1 MNIIICVSLMELSR
15 SEKAQMY
22 NCFDTKTDI
31 NLFADSGKIVVSIV
45 STQQQQCKI
54 PHGVLMSLQID
65 SLGAYE
71 PQIYLLDYDYNNTS
85 EFTVL
90 CDDPICSNL
99 NTAKTALLI
108 IETKTH
114 ITYVKVGSVRL
125 ANGLATNCFHD
136 NESRVE
142 LLDGAIVTDFYPTY
156 SCLNSIVIQ
165 QPGPLIMKTPDAAK
179 VYIIYSDDS
188 VSVHDPIIIDVL
200 SANFVP
206 TYVVTSSSATIRV
219 KLSRAGISDHF
230 IQSVMNGVITKA
242 VKKIIVN
249 LLFTTDS
256 ILTKTT
262 QTSVNYCKFAGIQN
276 AYSQMSMQLIY
287 GGFITRKVAS
297 PSMTAYNTL
306 LTSQQVTSYASEYV
320 FTLNDV
326 NRTSVF
332 WFRIIGSGLP
342 NYLLNVNPVHSTCSA
357 RYPNQKCELLSEKL
371 KQYKLSELSVRA
383 NFYYYKGAV
392 LVNNYTVTI
401 QKITDSCFSG
411 GYLDVNGNELIIN
424 VEQNKESVFCELEE
438 NDEVQVVVMWGNNTV
453 IKQFVLDYVPG
464 DQKYSVNNIMI
475 EGTPEIRVKFVRDS
489 EFVDAISLQTYVFHQ
504 TSNVKQQ
511 SVLTLIYILIT
522 NLLFTITYIVWIFL
536 INPLIYKRSQQN
548 SKIPKSFYEEKIDF

>member
-1 MNIIICVSLMELSR
+1 MNIIICLSLMELSR
-15 SEKAQMY
+15 TQKTQMY
-22 NCFDTKTDI
+22 NCYDTKTDI

-45 STQQQQCKI
+45 STKQQQCKI

-188 VSVHDPIIIDVL
+188 VSVHDPVTVDVL
-200 SANFVP
+200 SANFIP
-206 TYVVTSSSATIRV
+206 TYAVTQSSTTIRV
-219 KLSRAGISDHF
+219 KLSRVGISDHF
-230 IQSVMNGVITKA
+230 IQSVQNGVITKA
-242 VKKIIVN
+242 IK
-249 LLFTTDS
+249 S
-256 ILTKTT
+256 
-262 QTSVNYCKFAGIQN
+262 CKFAGIQN
-276 AYSQMSMQLIY
+276 AYSQMSMQLIN

-297 PSMTAYNTL
+297 PNMASYNTL

-371 KQYKLSELSVRA
+371 KQFKLSELSVRA
-383 NFYYYKGAV
+383 NFYYYKGNA
-392 LVNNYTVTI
+392 LVNNYTLTI

-411 GYLDVNGNELIIN
+411 GYLDVNGQQLVVKIDE
-424 VEQNKESVFCELEE
+424 NKESVFCELEE
-438 NDEVQVVVMWGNNTV
+438 NDEVQIVVMWGNNTV

-464 DQKYSVNNIMI
+464 DQKYTISNIII
-475 EGTPEIRVKFVRDS
+475 EGTPEIRVKFVKDS

-511 SVLTLIYILIT
+511 SVLTLIYILVT
-522 NLLFTITYIVWIFL
+522 NLLITITYIAWIFL
-536 INPLIYKRSQQN
+536 IYPLIQKQAQQN

>member
-1 MNIIICVSLMELSR
+1 MNIIICVSLMELLR
-15 SEKAQMY
+15 TDKTQMY

-45 STQQQQCKI
+45 STKQQQCKI

-206 TYVVTSSSATIRV
+206 SYVVISSSATIRV
-219 KLSRAGISDHF
+219 KLSRTGISDHF
-230 IQSVMNGVITKA
+230 IQSVQNGVITKA

-262 QTSVNYCKFAGIQN
+262 QTAVNYCKFAGIQN
-276 AYSQMSMQLIY
+276 AYSQMSMQLIF

-326 NRTSVF
+326 NKTSVF

-357 RYPNQKCELLSEKL
+357 RYPNQKCELLGEKL

-383 NFYYYKGAV
+383 NFYYYKGNT

-438 NDEVQVVVMWGNNTV
+438 NDEVQIVVMWGNNTV

-464 DQKYSVNNIMI
+464 DQKYTLNNIII

-489 EFVDAISLQTYVFHQ
+489 EFVDAISLQTYLFHQ

-522 NLLFTITYIVWIFL
+522 NLLFTITYIVWTFL
-536 INPLIYKRSQQN
+536 INPLIQKRTQQN
-548 SKIPKSFYEEKIDF
+548 NKIPKSFYEEKIDF

>member
-1 MNIIICVSLMELSR
+1 MELSR
-15 SEKAQMY
+15 TQKTQMY
-22 NCFDTKTDI
+22 NCYDTKTDI

-45 STQQQQCKI
+45 STKQQQCKI

-188 VSVHDPIIIDVL
+188 VSVHDPMTIDVL
-200 SANFVP
+200 SANFIP
-206 TYVVTSSSATIRV
+206 TYAVTQSSATIRV

-230 IQSVMNGVITKA
+230 IQSVQNGVITKA
-242 VKKIIVN
+242 VKKIIIN

-256 ILTKTT
+256 ILTKAT
-262 QTSVNYCKFAGIQN
+262 QTAVNYCKFAGIQN
-276 AYSQMSMQLIY
+276 AYSQMSMQLIN

-297 PSMTAYNTL
+297 PNMASYNTL

-371 KQYKLSELSVRA
+371 KQFKLSELSVRA
-383 NFYYYKGAV
+383 NFYYYKGNA

-411 GYLDVNGNELIIN
+411 GYLDVNGQELIVKID
-424 VEQNKESVFCELEE
+424 ENKESVFCELEE
-438 NDEVQVVVMWGNNTV
+438 NDEVQIVVMWGNNTV

-464 DQKYSVNNIMI
+464 DQKYTISNIII

-504 TSNVKQQ
+504 TSNIKQQ
-511 SVLTLIYILIT
+511 SVLTLIYILVT
-522 NLLFTITYIVWIFL
+522 NLLITITYIAWIFL
-536 INPLIYKRSQQN
+536 INPLIQKQAQQN